1 MERDIELIMGEGVFG
16 EKGSLL
22 IEVVLALGLLM
33 AFLVSMNL
41 LLGNIFQ
48 VQGEIRAAREDLRDV
63 VNQRAVE
70 RAH

>member
-1 MERDIELIMGEGVFG
+1 MGERKGG

-22 IEVVLALGLLM
+22 IEVVLAFGLLM
-33 AFLVSMNL
+33 AFLVSVNL
-41 LLGNIFQ
+41 LLGDFFQ
-48 VQGEIRAAREDLRDV
+48 AQGEIRATREDLRGD

>member
-1 MERDIELIMGEGVFG
+1 MGKRADG

-22 IEVVLALGLLM
+22 IEVVLAFGLLM
-33 AFLVSMNL
+33 AFLVSTNL

-48 VQGEIRAAREDLRDV
+48 IQGEIRAAREDLRGI

-70 RAH
+70 RTH

>member
-1 MERDIELIMGEGVFG
+1 MEERKGG

-22 IEVVLALGLLM
+22 IEVVLAFGLLM
-33 AFLVSMNL
+33 AFLVSVNL
-41 LLGNIFQ
+41 LLGDFFQ
-48 VQGEIRAAREDLRDV
+48 AQGEIRATREDLRGD

>member
-1 MERDIELIMGEGVFG
+1 MGKGADG

-22 IEVVLALGLLM
+22 VEVVLAFGLLM
-33 AFLVSMNL
+33 AFLVSTNL

-48 VQGEIRAAREDLRDV
+48 IQGEIRATREDLRGA
-63 VNQRAVE
+63 VNQRVVE